1 MTAQSAPEP
10 TTEPTPASSPTR
22 SRILAAAAAMLA
34 DDPAA
39 TLSVRAVAQRAGV
52 STGSLRHFFP
62 TQRDLIDAVVAAI
75 AALQP
80 TDELE
85 SALHD
90 TDRPAVDRLTD
101 LLRGTL
107 RDALADETARARLRS
122 ALAATEPARTD
133 DQAAP
138 TLALEQ
144 LGLRRIAGWIS
155 TLHAESADHTDAH
168 ALLFD
173 AETGARFLGTVL
185 TGLVTEQA
193 LPGAL
198 TRVAFHDSTL
208 RIAAT
213 AVLTARR

>member
-1 MTAQSAPEP
+1 VPERQ
-10 TTEPTPASSPTR
+10 TPGSTR
-22 SRILAAAAAMLA
+22 DRILSAAAAMLA

-62 TQRDLIDAVVAAI
+62 TQRDLIDAVVAEI

-80 TDELE
+80 TDQLE

-90 TDRPAVDRLTD
+90 TTRPAVDRLVD

-107 RDALADETARARLRS
+107 RDALVDESARARLRS
-122 ALAATEPARTD
+122 ALAAPSSIPTD
-133 DQAAP
+133 EQAAP
-138 TLALEQ
+138 TLALER
-144 LGLRRIAGWIS
+144 LALRQIAGWVT
-155 TLHAESADHTDAH
+155 TLHAETAADGNAGT
-168 ALLFD
+168 LLFD
-173 AETGARFLGTVL
+173 ADAGARFLGTVL

-198 TRVAFHDSTL
+198 SRAAFHDSTL

-213 AVLTARR
+213 AVLSTRG

>member
-1 MTAQSAPEP
+1 MPERQ
-10 TTEPTPASSPTR
+10 TPGSTR
-22 SRILAAAAAMLA
+22 DRILSAAAAMLA

-52 STGSLRHFFP
+52 SMGSLRHFFP

-75 AALQP
+75 AAIQP

-90 TDRPAVDRLTD
+90 TTRPAVDRLVD

-107 RDALADETARARLRS
+107 RDALADESARARLRS
-122 ALAATEPARTD
+122 ALAAPSSIPTD
-133 DQAAP
+133 EQAAP
-138 TLALEQ
+138 TLALER
-144 LGLRRIAGWIS
+144 LALRQIAGWVT
-155 TLHAESADHTDAH
+155 TLHAETDDDDAST
-168 ALLFD
+168 LLFD
-173 AETGARFLGTVL
+173 ADAGARFLGTVL

-198 TRVAFHDSTL
+198 SRAAFHDGTL

-213 AVLTARR
+213 AVLSTRG

>member
-1 MTAQSAPEP
+1 MADRQ
-10 TTEPTPASSPTR
+10 TPSPTR
-22 SRILAAAAAMLA
+22 SRILSAAAAMLA
-34 DDPAA
+34 DNPAA
-39 TLSVRAVAQRAGV
+39 TLSVRAVAERAGV

-75 AALQP
+75 TAIQP
-80 TDELE
+80 TEELE

-90 TDRPAVDRLTD
+90 TTRPAVDRLVD
-101 LLRGTL
+101 LLRGAL
-107 RDALADETARARLRS
+107 RDTIGDDSARERWRS
-122 ALAATEPARTD
+122 ALAASEPTRTD

-138 TLALEQ
+138 TLALER
-144 LGLRRIAGWIS
+144 LALRRIAGWVT
-155 TLHAESADHTDAH
+155 TLHAEAADESDAG

-193 LPGAL
+193 LPGSLA
-198 TRVAFHDSTL
+198 RAAHHDSTL

-213 AVLTARR
+213 AVLTTRR

>member
-1 MTAQSAPEP
+1 MPKRQ
-10 TTEPTPASSPTR
+10 TPGSTR
-22 SRILAAAAAMLA
+22 SRILSAAAAMLA

-90 TDRPAVDRLTD
+90 TARPAVDRLVD

-107 RDALADETARARLRS
+107 RDALADESARARLRS
-122 ALAATEPARTD
+122 ALTAPHPTLTD

-138 TLALEQ
+138 TLALER
-144 LGLRRIAGWIS
+144 LALRQIAGWVT
-155 TLHAESADHTDAH
+155 TLHAEAADASATG
-168 ALLFD
+168 ALLID
-173 AETGARFLGTVL
+173 ADAGARFLGTVL
-185 TGLVTEQA
+185 TGLVTEQS

-198 TRVAFHDSTL
+198 SRAAFHDSTL

-213 AVLTARR
+213 AVLLSRH

>member
-1 MTAQSAPEP
+1 MTEEAAVPER
-10 TTEPTPASSPTR
+10 PTPASTR
-22 SRILAAAAAMLA
+22 DRILAAAAAMLA

-62 TQRDLIDAVVAAI
+62 TQRDLIDAVVAKI
-75 AALQP
+75 AAIQP

-90 TDRPAVDRLTD
+90 TARPAVDRLVD

-107 RDALADETARARLRS
+107 RDALADDSARERLRS
-122 ALAATEPARTD
+122 ALAAPRPTLTD
-133 DQAAP
+133 EQAAP
-138 TLALEQ
+138 TLALER
-144 LGLRRIAGWIS
+144 LGLRRIAGWVT
-155 TLHAESADHTDAH
+155 TLHAETANESDAGTLLVDADA
-168 ALLFD
+168 
-173 AETGARFLGTVL
+173 GARFLGTVL

-198 TRVAFHDSTL
+198 SRAAFHDSTL

-213 AVLTARR
+213 AALSTRE

>member
-1 MTAQSAPEP
+1 MTEEAAVPERQ
-10 TTEPTPASSPTR
+10 TQGSTR
-22 SRILAAAAAMLA
+22 DRILSAAAAMLA
-34 DDPAA
+34 DDPAT

-75 AALQP
+75 AAIQP

-90 TDRPAVDRLTD
+90 TARPAVDRLVD

-107 RDALADETARARLRS
+107 RDALADESARARLRT
-122 ALAATEPARTD
+122 ALAAPRPTLTD
-133 DQAAP
+133 EQAAP
-138 TLALEQ
+138 TLALER
-144 LGLRRIAGWIS
+144 LGLRRIAGWVT
-155 TLHAESADHTDAH
+155 TLHAEAADEGDAST
-168 ALLFD
+168 LLFD
-173 AETGARFLGTVL
+173 ADASARFLGTVL

-198 TRVAFHDSTL
+198 SRAAFHDSTL

-213 AVLTARR
+213 AVLSTRE